1 MGKDRQKNMYIV
13 KNAKKNISALFK
25 TGFFH
30 VFGSNTI
37 NRVLIFLSSIVIIR
51 IIPKAEFGI
60 YSYSFNIMSL
70 FLLLSGIGLTSGVL
84 QLCSE
89 NMENKEKS
97 NDIYR
102 YGSAIG
108 LRVNFFIGI
117 IILLF
122 SFCFPLPI
130 KGANY
135 LLELYC
141 LYPFLFIINEF
152 QQVKLRSSLE
162 NIKFSYI
169 NTISGVMIFIFSIIG
184 GIIMDAQ
191 GLIIGQYTALVISA
205 LLGLLFFHTPVS
217 FIAKKINREI
227 KTLLFKISLISM
239 VNNGLSQLL
248 FLIDIFIIG
257 FIIPSEIVV
266 ASYRTATVIPIGLN
280 FISSAVCMY
289 VYPYFAKNK
298 DNKKWV
304 IEKYKQLLYGMLVF
318 NLFVSIFIFV
328 LAPEII
334 QIIFGEIYMD
344 SLVPFRILSV
354 SYFFAGTFK
363 IISSNLLI
371 TQRKLKFN
379 LLVAVLSTVI
389 NIIGNIVLVQLF
401 GVNGAAI
408 TTLTVVIFAGA
419 LSTMYWHNTIRKL

>member
-1 MGKDRQKNMYIV
+1 MYIV
-13 KNAKKNISALFK
+13 KDAKKNISALFK

-30 VFGSNTI
+30 VFGSNAI

-117 IILLF
+117 IILVF

-135 LLELYC
+135 LLGLYS

-191 GLIIGQYTALVISA
+191 GLIMGQYTALTVSA
-205 LLGLLFFHTPVS
+205 LIAFLFFGAPVS

-239 VNNGLSQLL
+239 VNNSLSQLL
-248 FLIDIFIIG
+248 LLLDVFIIG
-257 FIIPSEIVV
+257 FIIPSDIVV
-266 ASYRTATVIPIGLN
+266 ASYKTATVIPIGLN
-280 FISSAVCMY
+280 FISAAVCMY

-298 DNKKWV
+298 DDKTWV
-304 IEKYKQLLYGMLVF
+304 REKYKQLLKSMIIF
-318 NLFVSIFIFV
+318 NLIISVFLFVF
-328 LAPEII
+328 AP
-334 QIIFGEIYMD
+334 QIITLIFGKIYID
-344 SLVPFRILSV
+344 SLTPFRILSV

-363 IISSNLLI
+363 IISGNLLV

-379 LLVAVLSTVI
+379 LIVAILSAVI
-389 NIIGNIVLVQLF
+389 NIIGNIVLIQLF
-401 GVNGAAI
+401 GVNGSAA
-408 TTLTVVIFAGA
+408 TTLIVVIFAGL
-419 LSTMYWHNTIRKL
+419 LSTLYWHRVIK

>member
-1 MGKDRQKNMYIV
+1 MYIV
-13 KNAKKNISALFK
+13 KNAKKNILTLFK

-37 NRVLIFLSSIVIIR
+37 NRMLIFLSSIVIIR

-70 FLLLSGIGLTSGVL
+70 FMLISGIGLTSGVM

-89 NMENKEKS
+89 NMKNKEKS
-97 NDIYR
+97 NDIYS

-117 IILLF
+117 IILAF

-135 LLELYC
+135 LLGLYS

-152 QQVKLRSSLE
+152 QQVRLRSSLE

-169 NTISGVMIFIFSIIG
+169 NTISGVMIFVFSIIG
-184 GIIMDAQ
+184 GIIIGAQ
-191 GLIIGQYTALVISA
+191 GLIIGQYTALVSSA
-205 LLGLLFFHTPVS
+205 LIAFFFFGVPVS
-217 FIAKKINREI
+217 FAAKKINREI

-239 VNNGLSQLL
+239 VNNGLSQSL

-289 VYPYFAKNK
+289 AYPYFAKNK
-298 DNKKWV
+298 DDKKWV
-304 IEKYKQLLYGMLVF
+304 REKYKQLLSGMFVF

-328 LAPEII
+328 FAPQII
-334 QIIFGEIYMD
+334 EIIFGKIYLDALM
-344 SLVPFRILSV
+344 PFRILSI

-363 IISSNLLI
+363 IISGNLLV

-379 LLVAVLSTVI
+379 LIVAILSAVI
-389 NIIGNIVLVQLF
+389 NIIGNIVLIQLF
-401 GVNGAAI
+401 GVNGSAA
-408 TTLTVVIFAGA
+408 TTLIVVVFAGV
-419 LSTMYWHNTIRKL
+419 LSTLYWHRVIK